1 MPYKLRKAPG
11 HDLYWVI
18 SVNTGAKHSKDP
30 LPLDRARRQMVALNI
45 AHAREMGHVTIPK
58 KEFVTEHHRLT
69 RLLGAVG
76 DELRRQLSE
85 L

>member
-11 HDLYWVI
+11 RDMYWVV
-18 SVNTGAKHSKDP
+18 SVDSGAKHSKEP

-45 AHAREMGHVTIPK
+45 AYAREKGHVTIPK
-58 KEFVTEHHRLT
+58 KEFVAEHHRLT

-76 DELRRQLSE
+76 DELRRQLRE

>member
-1 MPYKLRKAPG
+1 M
-11 HDLYWVI
+11 YWVV
-18 SVNTGAKHSKDP
+18 SVDTGAKHSKEP

-45 AHAREMGHVTIPK
+45 AYARERGHLIPKLDSVTIPRR
-58 KEFVTEHHRLT
+58 EFMAEHHRLT